1 MAEHGPLLT
10 RLGDALA
17 ALDDDALAALAN
29 KGLLRRARK
38 DLEQTPA
45 ELVVGQAFQPDG
57 AIGQAFQPD
66 IEAIQVRVAGETVV
80 VPANPV
86 QAHCSC
92 PAGGVCR
99 HILAAL
105 VFLRETVAAQPEP
118 GDVSPT
124 ALLANELFASLD
136 DEALRRWAGKALVRR
151 ATKAL
156 AEGLKV
162 ELDEGTGFIVRFPTR
177 NIVCRLI
184 PGAGLAGL
192 ICSCQTADVCEHRV
206 AAVLAWQVAQ
216 GTRSIAPEDVMLA
229 AADEAPRTREEVLAS
244 AQAVL
249 NEMFSV
255 GLARLSHATSQRL
268 QTLAVSCHGV
278 ELPRLERWL
287 TVLADETSR
296 SLRRDAQSST
306 TALLEWSA
314 RVAALTAALARP
326 QPRLVGRHRTTYE
339 QVGNLSLTGV
349 GAERWSSKAGYVGLT
364 VYFWDESLAN
374 WCTWTDTRPTGTW
387 GFDPVRR
394 YQEYGPWDGCSSPKV
409 ASHSRLQLTSAWRN
423 YAGRLSGR
431 SRTRATVLGESN
443 PQQLPAISDWSQISN
458 RARKLFGGGLGERS
472 EQDEL
477 VFFRPSLW
485 LPGHYDEVRQEL
497 VRFVLDEKQRL
508 LPLTLAFA
516 AETASAINILEH
528 YDATTPTAVF
538 GRLRLRAGR
547 LSVEPISL
555 LTPTAIVNLT
565 LDDSGAARHAT
576 ISPAETHPAEA
587 ADVGEDEISIDE
599 PPIADALLTGTS
611 TPLGVFLSSIEA
623 ELERIAESGT
633 SVRRDLAPV
642 EQAAARSEALGLEAV
657 SSAMKKLVEK
667 LRVAPQA
674 NGIVERTSAAAALL
688 SAAYIVRLAIVEES
702 LALATAGLA

>member
-45 ELVVGQAFQPDG
+45 EIIAGQAS
-57 AIGQAFQPD
+57 QPD

-86 QAHCSC
+86 QARCSC

-124 ALLANELFASLD
+124 ALLANELLASLD
-136 DEALRRWAGKALVRR
+136 DKALRRWAGKALVRR

-162 ELDEGTGFIVRFPTR
+162 ELDEGTAFVVRFPTR
-177 NIVCRLI
+177 NIVCRLV

-192 ICSCQTADVCEHRV
+192 ICSCQKAEICEHRV
-206 AAVLAWQVAQ
+206 AAVLAWQMAQ

-278 ELPRLERWL
+278 ELPRLERCL
-287 TVLADETSR
+287 SVLADETAR

-306 TALLEWSA
+306 IALLEWSA
-314 RVAALTAALARP
+314 RVAALAAALARP

-339 QVGNLSLTGV
+339 HVGNRSLTGV

-374 WCTWTDTRPTGTW
+374 WCTWTDTRPAGTW

-409 ASHSRLQLTSAWRN
+409 ASHNRLQLTSAWRN

-431 SRTRATVLGESN
+431 SRTRASVLGESD

-528 YDATTPTAVF
+528 YDATTPAAVF

-547 LSVEPISL
+547 VSVEPISL
-555 LTPTAIVNLT
+555 LTPPAIINLT
-565 LDDSGAARHAT
+565 LDDTGAARQAAT
-576 ISPAETHPAEA
+576 SPPDETRPSEA
-587 ADVGEDEISIDE
+587 IDGSEDEISIDE

-674 NGIVERTSAAAALL
+674 NGIVERTSATAALL
-688 SAAYIVRLAIVEES
+688 RAAYIVRLAIVEES